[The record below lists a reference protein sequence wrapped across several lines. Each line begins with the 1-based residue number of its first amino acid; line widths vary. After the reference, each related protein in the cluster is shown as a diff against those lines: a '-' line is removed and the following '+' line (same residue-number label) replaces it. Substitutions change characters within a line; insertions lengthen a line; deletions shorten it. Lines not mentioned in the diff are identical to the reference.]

1 MKALVWEIA
10 TPLVIIAVSFAA
22 SNRNT
27 VEVGVWPLPF
37 IWDVSVYANAL
48 GALGG
53 AIWPW
58 HNGTGRRKWESLL
71 ETDAT

>member
-1 MKALVWEIA
+1 LGDRDPASDYRGVVFGKIQHTIE
-10 TPLVIIAVSFAA
+10 VS
-22 SNRNT
+22 
-27 VEVGVWPLPF
+27 VWPLSF
-37 IWDVSVYANAL
+37 IRGVLVYANAL